1 MRQISA
7 LDINCFVSLFPL
19 KSERGS
25 EFIAVELE
33 RECKQ
38 LSFSLCPFLCQ
49 RQIPIIANEVLRLL
63 TASGTVAEAD
73 NVETFRLISK
83 V

>member
-19 KSERGS
+19 KSEKDQNLLLS
-25 EFIAVELE
+25 L

-38 LSFSLCPFLCQ
+38 LSFSVCPFLCQ
-49 RQIPIIANEVLRLL
+49 RQIPIIAKK
-63 TASGTVAEAD
+63 SFGC
-73 NVETFRLISK
+73 
-83 V
+83 